1 MNTDELVAA
10 VLVSLLRQ
18 GHHAATLEC
27 LTHGDGRGTVPPNT
41 LANALAPIAA
51 QLTEARESERAAV
64 VAFCR
69 SERAPF
75 AMSYFPEDGKPYERQ
90 FYGGEFAD
98 AIERG
103 EHLT

>member
-41 LANALAPIAA
+41 LANVLAPIAA
-51 QLTEARESERAAV
+51 QLSEARESERAAV
-64 VAFCR
+64 VAWLRTHSGSFR
-69 SERAPF
+69 IN
-75 AMSYFPEDGKPYERQ
+75 MV
-90 FYGGEFAD
+90 AD
-98 AIERG
+98 AIEAG
-103 EHLT
+103 EYLK